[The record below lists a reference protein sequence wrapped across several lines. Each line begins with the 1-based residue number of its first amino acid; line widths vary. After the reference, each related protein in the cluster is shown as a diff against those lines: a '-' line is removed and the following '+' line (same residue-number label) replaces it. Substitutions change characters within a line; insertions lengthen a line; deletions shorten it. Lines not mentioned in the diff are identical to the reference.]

1 MAEYINKEQFLAS
14 MGLTGDETK
23 YGNRDAEHLHRSY
36 STYMSYEIM
45 DCVDDSIVEE
55 ELVPVVHGRWVQV
68 ICHVEFEDGFV
79 DRLYECCSR
88 CHESNGRKTSDYCPN
103 CGARMDG
110 E

>member
-1 MAEYINKEQFLAS
+1 MRWEGTAMAEYIESEFNPC
-14 MGLTGDETK
+14 DECEYTHC
-23 YGNRDAEHLHRSY
+23 NNCVLHEFA
-36 STYMSYEIM
+36 MKFAKQLNA
-45 DCVDDSIVEE
+45 DVA
-55 ELVPVVHGRWVQV
+55 PVVHGRWVQV

-88 CHESNGRKTSDYCPN
+88 CHEPNGRKTSDYCPN

>member
-1 MAEYINKEQFLAS
+1 MRLIDADALMELFDERLDRAHLQTVTRR
-14 MGLTGDETK
+14 TGKTLWS
-23 YGNRDAEHLHRSY
+23 GIHGGVNWGRNTIADAP
-36 STYMSYEIM
+36 TI
-45 DCVDDSIVEE
+45 DA
-55 ELVPVVHGRWVQV
+55 VPVVHGRWVQV

>member
-1 MAEYINKEQFLAS
+1 MAEYIDKEQFLAS

-23 YGNRDAEHLHRSY
+23 YGNRDAEHQHRSY

-55 ELVPVVHGRWVQV
+55 ELVPVVNGRWEPHYEHDFVSDEDV
-68 ICHVEFEDGFV
+68 ICGLHCSLCG
-79 DRLYECCSR
+79 LYYVKR
-88 CHESNGRKTSDYCPN
+88 HNYCPN